1 MLHKDTSM
9 KKARASINLLLLN
22 ILLVLFGCNSVDNS
36 KSVEYFR
43 YNEDAGISTLD
54 PAFVRSQAEIWACS
68 QLFEGLVE
76 FDNQLNIIPCIA
88 KKWEIS
94 DDNLSYTFTLNND
107 VYFIDNKGNKLRTAT
122 AQDFVYSFSRIVK
135 KENASPGSWIFND
148 KIDLSLFENGN
159 PQDPKFPFI
168 ALNDSTFAITLKTPF
183 APFLSMLAMPYC
195 YVVMPEEVEKHGKEF
210 RANPTGTGPFRLI
223 KWDEDVQILYHR
235 NSHYHQYLNNTQL
248 PYLKGV
254 LVDLNKNKQA
264 AFMGFVSGK
273 YDFFNG
279 VNAMVKDEL
288 FTQKGELKE
297 KYQADFTL
305 KSAPFLNS
313 EFIGFYIDDK
323 PKGLSSEQFAVLR
336 KMLNMAT
343 QREEIVTFLRNGLGY
358 PANKGFVPFG
368 IPAFDSVRTA
378 KQEYNPQEAEK
389 WIKEQGYSSQ
399 KPLKLTVHTTAD
411 YTDIAILLKNQWKKI
426 HVDLVIEI
434 HPGNFL
440 RQLRNQG
447 QALLFRGSWIA
458 DYPDPENFLAC
469 FYSPFHSPN
478 GPNYTHFSSPQ
489 FDSLYV
495 SSMSESD
502 ANTRMRKLALMDS
515 IVSAEAPVL
524 FLFYDKSIR
533 LVSNKVQGLEANP
546 MNFLKLKNVSKKP

>member
-1 MLHKDTSM
+1 M
-9 KKARASINLLLLN
+9 KKAWTSIPLLLLN
-22 ILLVLFGCNSVDNS
+22 ILLVLFGCNTVDNS
-36 KSVEYFR
+36 KSVGYFR

-76 FDNQLNIIPCIA
+76 FDDQLTIIPCIA

-94 DDNLSYTFTLNND
+94 EDNLHYTFYIKDN
-107 VYFIDNKGNKLRTAT
+107 VFFIDKQGNKQRKAN
-122 AQDFVYSFSRIVK
+122 AHDFVYSFSRIVK

-148 KIDLSLFENGN
+148 KIDLDLFEKGN
-159 PQDPKFPFI
+159 PNEPNFPFR
-168 ALNDSTFAITLKTPF
+168 ALNDSVFVITLKTPF

-195 YVVMPEEVEKHGKEF
+195 FVVMPEAVEKHGKEF
-210 RANPTGTGPFRLI
+210 RANPTGTGPFRLV
-223 KWDEDVQILYHR
+223 KWDEEVQILYHR
-235 NSHYHQYLNNTQL
+235 NPHYHQSENETPL
-248 PYLKGV
+248 PYLKGI

-288 FTQKGELKE
+288 FTQKGELKK
-297 KYQADFTL
+297 KYQEDFTL

-323 PKGLSSEQFAVLR
+323 PKGISVEQFATLR
-336 KMLNMAT
+336 KMLNKAT
-343 QREEIVTFLRNGLGY
+343 QREELVTFLRNGLGY
-358 PANKGFVPFG
+358 PANKGFVPYG
-368 IPAFDSVRTA
+368 ISAFDSVRTA
-378 KQEYNPQEAEK
+378 YQEYNPQLAEK
-389 WIKEQGYSSQ
+389 WMKEQGFTAQ

-426 HVDLVIEI
+426 YVDLSIEI

-502 ANTRMRKLALMDS
+502 GISRMKKLAQMDS
-515 IVSAEAPVL
+515 IVSAESPVL
-524 FLFYDKSIR
+524 FLFYDKSVR
-533 LVSNKVQGLEANP
+533 LVSNKIEGLNANP
-546 MNFLKLKNVSKKP
+546 MNFLRLKNVSKKP